1 MLTQISTFSLP
12 KKQFQLINTNY
23 LLPPGIFN
31 SLGVLYLSGIFLKH
45 QENAENSILP
55 FRNFPFFFFFLV
67 LLGDQHSFGI
77 LTLRGKSS
85 MCLKSLKFTISSLLP
100 CMRTKSSVGFSV
112 PHQQPYAWDKPRFS
126 PLATFRIGRYP
137 YLIFSSSLK
146 GFLPTRI
153 LVSIIP
159 IAFKS
164 LYFLTLIVSYSE
176 VEMCQAI
183 YFCKWTMIIA
193 QWFHYCAIIFSH
205 IAKVSQDC

>member
-1 MLTQISTFSLP
+1 MQKIPFCLSEISL
-12 KKQFQLINTNY
+12 
-23 LLPPGIFN
+23 
-31 SLGVLYLSGIFLKH
+31 
-45 QENAENSILP
+45 
-55 FRNFPFFFFFLV
+55 FFFFLV

-146 GFLPTRI
+146 GFLPARI

-164 LYFLTLIVSYSE
+164 LDFLTLIVSYSE

-183 YFCKWTMIIA
+183 YFCKWTMITA

-205 IAKVSQDC
+205 IAKVSQDCWNLRFYRETRPVGVNLCWEAGQCPWVYFRGWALAH